1 MRREESQLARLLRLT
16 PRCTSRNKLKVDWG
30 RHSAFGVG
38 VAFFLAAGLGVI
50 RAPVRAQ
57 APQKPESPEMK
68 SDETEPTFTVQARRN
83 EVLVRVVVRDK
94 NGEAVGNLTQDDF
107 RLYDDGKPQALT
119 LFSLEHGAVATDRG
133 VTKAAA
139 IPGRE
144 PALQPPPPIAQRYVA
159 FYFDDVVMAFE
170 DVVRTRDAT
179 ERYLKSSLQA
189 TDRAGIFT
197 SSGVGNLEFTDDR
210 DKLHEALARLKPQPI
225 TTRPELDCPPLSPYE
240 AYLIAELRDQHE
252 LDIATLE
259 VIQCACGGDP
269 SHCLGPQR
277 QAETEARV
285 VWNDNELQARQSLR
299 ALTSLARRLGAL
311 PGQRSILWVSPGF
324 LALTL
329 NQELGQLTERA
340 LRNRVVINAL
350 DARGLYAIVPG
361 GDATQS
367 SALPLSPLPNFPNSG
382 PAASARLVSIQ
393 STGQSMNTDVMAE
406 LARDTGG
413 IFFHNSNDYDA
424 GFRKA
429 GGLPEFSYLLTFSP
443 PELKYNGKYH
453 KLKVELMDHPNYSVQ
468 ARRGY
473 FAPNRAVE
481 ASRRAD
487 EEIEDAVFAQ
497 EEMRELR
504 VGVQTQFFKVNE
516 QIARLSVVARIDLE
530 SLRLRKEND
539 RNLGDLKIVC
549 AAFDRDGNLVAAKQR
564 HLELRLRDATLAR
577 LLPSGLNIKTSL
589 DLKAG
594 TYLLRVVVHEA
605 GSDRLS
611 ALNQTVEIP
620 Y

>member
-1 MRREESQLARLLRLT
+1 MARLLRLT
-16 PRCTSRNKLKVDWG
+16 HRCTSRNKLKVDGG
-30 RHSAFGVG
+30 RHSAFGMG
-38 VAFFLAAGLGVI
+38 VAFFLAGGLGVI
-50 RAPVRAQ
+50 CAPVRAQ
-57 APQKPESPEMK
+57 APQNPESPEVK
-68 SDETEPTFTVQARRN
+68 SDETEPTFTIQAKRN

-94 NGEAVGNLTQDDF
+94 NGEAVGNLTRDDF

-119 LFSLEHGAVATDRG
+119 LFSLEHGKVATDRG
-133 VTKAAA
+133 VTKPVA
-139 IPGRE
+139 IPGQE
-144 PALQPPPPIAQRYVA
+144 PALQPPPPPPIAQRYVA

-170 DVVRTRDAT
+170 DVVRTRAAA

-197 SSGVGNLEFTDDR
+197 SSGGGNLEFTDDR

-225 TTRPELDCPPLSPYE
+225 TIRPELDCPPLSPYE
-240 AYLIAELRDQHE
+240 AYLITELRDQQE
-252 LDIATLE
+252 LEIATLE

-269 SHCLGPQR
+269 THCMNPQQ
-277 QAETEARV
+277 QAETQARV

-299 ALTSLARRLGAL
+299 VLTSLARRLGAL

-367 SALPLSPLPNFPNSG
+367 SALPLSPIPNFPNSG

-393 STGQSMNTDVMAE
+393 STGQSMNADVMAE
-406 LARDTGG
+406 VARDTGG
-413 IFFHNSNDYDA
+413 IFFHSNNDYDA

-453 KLKVELMDHPNYSVQ
+453 KLKVELMAHPNYSVQ

-473 FAPNRAVE
+473 FAPNQAVE

-487 EEIEDAVFAQ
+487 DEIEDAVFAQ

-504 VGVQTQFFKVNE
+504 VDVQTQFFKVNE
-516 QIARLSVVARIDLE
+516 QNARLSVVARVDLE

-577 LLPSGLNIKTSL
+577 LLPTGLNIKTSL

-594 TYLLRVVVHEA
+594 TYLLRVVVDEA

-611 ALNQTVEIP
+611 ALNRTVEIP

>member
-1 MRREESQLARLLRLT
+1 
-16 PRCTSRNKLKVDWG
+16 
-30 RHSAFGVG
+30 
-38 VAFFLAAGLGVI
+38 
-50 RAPVRAQ
+50 
-57 APQKPESPEMK
+57 
-68 SDETEPTFTVQARRN
+68 
-83 EVLVRVVVRDK
+83 
-94 NGEAVGNLTQDDF
+94 
-107 RLYDDGKPQALT
+107 
-119 LFSLEHGAVATDRG
+119 
-133 VTKAAA
+133 
-139 IPGRE
+139 
-144 PALQPPPPIAQRYVA
+144 VA

-170 DVVRTRDAT
+170 DVVRTRDAA

-210 DKLHEALARLKPQPI
+210 DKLHEALAGLKPRPI
-225 TTRPELDCPPLSPYE
+225 TIHPELDCPPLSPYE
-240 AYLIAELRDQHE
+240 SYLIAELRDQQE
-252 LDIATLE
+252 LEIATLE

-269 SHCLGPQR
+269 KKNCLNPQQ
-277 QAETEARV
+277 QAETKAKV
-285 VWNDNELQARQSLR
+285 VWNDNELQSRQSLR
-299 ALTSLARRLGAL
+299 ALTSLVRRLGAL

-329 NQELGQLTERA
+329 NPELGQLTERA

-367 SALPLSPLPNFPNSG
+367 STLPLSELPGFPNSG
-382 PAASARLVSIQ
+382 PAFSRLVSIQ
-393 STGQSMNTDVMAE
+393 STGQSMNGDVMAYV
-406 LARDTGG
+406 AQDTGG
-413 IFFHNSNDYDA
+413 IFFHNNNDYDA
-424 GFRKA
+424 GFRKG

-453 KLKVELMDHPNYSVQ
+453 KLKVELMAHPNYSVQ

-473 FAPNRAVE
+473 FAPNQAVE

-497 EEMRELR
+497 EERRELR
-504 VGVQTQFFKVNE
+504 LDVQTQFFKVNE
-516 QIARLSVVARIDLE
+516 QNAQLSVVARVDLG
-530 SLRLRKEND
+530 SLHLRKEND

-549 AAFDRDGNLVAAKQR
+549 AAFDRDGNLVTAKQR
-564 HLELRLRDATLAR
+564 HLELRLRDATLTR
-577 LLPSGLNIKTSL
+577 LLPTGLNIKTSL

-594 TYLLRVVVHEA
+594 TYLLRVVVDEA

-611 ALNQTVEIP
+611 ALNRTVEIP

>member
-1 MRREESQLARLLRLT
+1 
-16 PRCTSRNKLKVDWG
+16 
-30 RHSAFGVG
+30 
-38 VAFFLAAGLGVI
+38 
-50 RAPVRAQ
+50 
-57 APQKPESPEMK
+57 MK

-144 PALQPPPPIAQRYVA
+144 PAPQPPPPIAQRYVA
-159 FYFDDVVMAFE
+159 FYFDDGVMAFE

-197 SSGVGNLEFTDDR
+197 SSGHSDLEFTDDR
-210 DKLHEALARLKPQPI
+210 DKLHEALAHLKPQPI
-225 TTRPELDCPPLSPYE
+225 TSRPELDCPPLSPYE
-240 AYLIAELRDQHE
+240 AYLIAELRDQQE
-252 LDIATLE
+252 LEIATLE

-269 SHCLGPQR
+269 SHCLDPQR

-299 ALTSLARRLGAL
+299 VLTSLARRLGAM

-329 NQELGQLTERA
+329 NPELGQLTERA
-340 LRNRVVINAL
+340 LRNRIVINAL

-367 SALPLSPLPNFPNSG
+367 SALPISPLPNFPNSG

-406 LARDTGG
+406 VARDTGG

-504 VGVQTQFFKVNE
+504 VDVQTQFFKVNE
-516 QIARLSVVARIDLE
+516 QIARLSVVARVDLE

-605 GSDRLS
+605 GSDRIS